1 MQLDQHTALVVGGG
15 QTPGATESN
24 GRAVA
29 LFAKAG
35 AKVAVADRKLES
47 AEETAQQ
54 IIAAGGEA
62 ITIAL
67 NVRDED
73 EVKQAVAAT
82 CTFGRIDV
90 LHNNVGVAAG
100 AGHRDARIEQIEAG
114 RLFLLVDVNLRGMVL
129 TCKHALPVSCVQRV
143 GAWSSI

>member
-15 QTPGATESN
+15 QTPGATIGN

-29 LFAKAG
+29 LTFAKAG

-62 ITIAL
+62 IAIAL
-67 NVRDED
+67 DVRNED

-82 CTFGRIDV
+82 CTAFGGIDV

-100 AGHRDARIEQIEAG
+100 AG
-114 RLFLLVDVNLRGMVL
+114 
-129 TCKHALPVSCVQRV
+129 PS
-143 GAWSSI
+143 